1 MCLADTPPR
10 RIDFADASGLE
21 QPRFD
26 TEGKA
31 FWVSVPDTKDYPG
44 GALAKLDVSSMT
56 ITKWLGLNQINPAG
70 IIFGAPG
77 QQQVFVGASED
88 QISNYNESRSVILN
102 IAGDVVANISGLAG
116 VDQVAYDSTTNLYF
130 ATAYKNKMPPNEA
143 GMASPM
149 LAIVNAVSKK
159 LLQTIVTDSVIAH
172 AVAVDEDT
180 SKVLVPTSLV
190 GGIQVYELVHSDA
203 GCTNST
209 NSTIYQSI
217 ST

>member
-1 MCLADTPPR
+1 MSR
-10 RIDFADASGLE
+10 RINFTDASGLE

-31 FWVSVPDTKDYPG
+31 FWVSVPDTKDYPS

-56 ITKWLGLNQINPAG
+56 ISKWLGLNQINPAG
-70 IIFGAPG
+70 IIFGPPK
-77 QQQVFVGASED
+77 QQQIFVGASED
-88 QISNYNESRSVILN
+88 QILNYNESRSVILD
-102 IAGDVVANISGLAG
+102 IEGDIVANISGVSG
-116 VDQVAYDSTTNLYF
+116 VDQVAYDDTTKLYF
-130 ATAYKNKMPPNEA
+130 AAAYKNKLPPNET
-143 GMASPM
+143 GTASPM

-172 AVAVDEDT
+172 AVAVDANS

-190 GGIQVYELVHSDA
+190 GGIQIYELVHDETN
-203 GCTNST
+203 CTNST

-217 ST
+217 SS